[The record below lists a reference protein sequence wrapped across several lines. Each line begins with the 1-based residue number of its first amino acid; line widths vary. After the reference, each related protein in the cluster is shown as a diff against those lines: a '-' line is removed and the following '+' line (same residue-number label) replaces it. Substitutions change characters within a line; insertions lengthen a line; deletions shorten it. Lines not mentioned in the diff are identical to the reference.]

1 MGLEAHAQ
9 RPVPAVPGLHV
20 RPAVAHDVDA
30 VLAVDAVAYG
40 TDPDSGGPWLA
51 PMIGAAAVTVAIAE
65 LDGAPVATGYV
76 VHTDDVGG
84 PAMHLGGI
92 GVLPAARGR
101 GIAAA
106 LSSWLMDDGWARGA
120 QLAELQATGDAA
132 AHVYARLGF
141 FEAGSLD
148 VYVEL

>member
-1 MGLEAHAQ
+1 
-9 RPVPAVPGLHV
+9 V
-20 RPAVAHDVDA
+20 RAGIPHDIDA

-40 TDPDSGGPWLA
+40 TDPTSRGPWWA
-51 PMIGAAAVTVAIAE
+51 PMLGATAMTVAVAE
-65 LDGAPVATGYV
+65 LDRVPVGTGYV
-76 VHTDDVGG
+76 VHTDGRGG

-101 GIAAA
+101 GVGAA
-106 LSSWLMDDGWARGA
+106 LSSWLLDVGWARGA
-120 QLAELQATGDAA
+120 RLAELQADTDAA

-141 FEAGSLD
+141 FEAGGLD